1 MIVPMNKLTVFGL
14 LFQKDLLIKR
24 LIKAGVVQ
32 LEPAVER
39 FEGLDSLHSDTVARQ
54 LADWENNLA
63 AVSDAIALLAPYDTR
78 KKGLFPQKR
87 VLTKQQNREMVT
99 RREGIQKMADA
110 VSNCQKRLGEL
121 KTEENRVHNA
131 IEAFRPWTAYDI
143 YLQVDGTR
151 TVDVLTG
158 TLPAQADFGKLL
170 SDLQGQKCVVEQLG
184 EDSKLRY
191 LSVIRAK
198 HGAEAAEAL
207 LREAGFA
214 RVDMTAYTQTVQD
227 NIQKLRERLDGIS
240 REREE
245 LIMQLK
251 SYAPHLEELEWLRD
265 ALRIDCDRK
274 AVYEKAACTQSTVI
288 LYGYVPQPQAARVKD
303 AIESSLRAVV
313 VAEPVPDGEEFPVL
327 LQNSKA
333 VEPFE
338 VVTELYSMPKAS
350 RGVDPNTV
358 MAPFYFLF
366 FGLML
371 SDAAYGLILSIAGF
385 FILWRYKPEGM
396 MKKLIGL
403 LAICGISTFGWG
415 ILFGGWFG
423 NVAEAVTNGK
433 FILQP
438 VWFNPLDN
446 PMKLLIWSF
455 VLGFLHIYAAMGMD
469 IYTKWKNGAKADA
482 IFDTVPWLLV
492 LIGLP
497 LAAAPMGA
505 SMMESAI
512 PPSASGVLTKMGLV
526 LAIVGVAALILTQGR
541 KEKNMFKKLTKGI
554 SSLYDITGY
563 VSDIL
568 SYSRL
573 LALGLAT
580 GVIAMV
586 VNTMGTLAGTDN
598 AVGIILFVIVFILGH
613 ALNLSINVLGAFVH
627 SSRLQYVEFFGK
639 FYEGGGKA
647 FRPFAQHTKYVT
659 VQE

>member
-1 MIVPMNKLTVFGL
+1 MIIPMNKLTIFGL

-24 LIKAGVVQ
+24 LIKMGVVQ
-32 LEPAVER
+32 LEPADEQ
-39 FEGLDSLHSDTVARQ
+39 FEGLESLQSDTVTRQ
-54 LADWENNLA
+54 LMEWDNDFAV
-63 AVSDAIALLAPYDTR
+63 VSDAIALLGQYDTR

-99 RREGIQKMADA
+99 RREDIRQMADA
-110 VSNCQKRLGEL
+110 VFACQKRLGEL
-121 KTEENRVHNA
+121 KAEENRVHNA
-131 IEAFRPWTAYDI
+131 MEAFRPWAAYDI

-158 TLPAQADFGKLL
+158 TLPAQADYGKLL
-170 SDLQGQKCVVEQLG
+170 SDLQGQPCVVEQIG

-198 HGAEAAEAL
+198 RGAEEADTL
-207 LREAGFA
+207 LKEAGFT
-214 RVDMTAYTQTVQD
+214 RVDMTAHTLTVQD
-227 NIQKLRERLDGIS
+227 NMDRLRARLDEIS
-240 REREE
+240 REREQVTA
-245 LIMQLK
+245 QLQ

-265 ALRIDCDRK
+265 ALQIDHDRK
-274 AVYEKAACTQSTVI
+274 AVYEKVARTQSTVI
-288 LYGYVPQPQAARVKD
+288 LYGYVPEPQAAQVKE
-303 AIESSLRAVV
+303 AIQSAFRAVV
-313 VAEPVPDGEEFPVL
+313 VVEPVPEGEEFPVL
-327 LQNSKA
+327 LQNNRV

-338 VVTELYSMPKAS
+338 VVTELYSMPKVS
-350 RGVDPNTV
+350 RKVDPNTV
-358 MAPFYFLF
+358 MAPFYFIF

-403 LAICGISTFGWG
+403 FAICGISTFGWG

-423 NVAEAVTNGK
+423 NVAEAVTNGR

-482 IFDTVPWLLV
+482 ILDTVPWLMV

-505 SMMESAI
+505 SMMESTI
-512 PPSASGVLTKMGLV
+512 PDAVGSVLTQAGIV
-526 LAIVGVAALILTQGR
+526 LLIAGVAALILTQGR
-541 KEKNMFKKLTKGI
+541 KEKKLLKKLTKGI

-598 AVGIILFVIVFILGH
+598 VVGIVLFAIVFVVGH

-647 FRPFAQHTKYVT
+647 FRPFAQKTKYVT
-659 VQE
+659 VKE

>member
-1 MIVPMNKLTVFGL
+1 MIIPMNKLTIFGL

-24 LIKAGVVQ
+24 LIKMGVVQ
-32 LEPAVER
+32 LEPADEQ
-39 FEGLDSLHSDTVARQ
+39 FEGLESLQSDTVTRQ
-54 LADWENNLA
+54 LMEWDNDFAV
-63 AVSDAIALLAPYDTR
+63 VSDAIALLGQYDTR

-99 RREGIQKMADA
+99 RREDIRQMADA
-110 VSNCQKRLGEL
+110 VFACQKRLGEL
-121 KTEENRVHNA
+121 KAEENRVHNA
-131 IEAFRPWTAYDI
+131 MEAFRPWAAYDI

-158 TLPAQADFGKLL
+158 TLPAQADYGKLL
-170 SDLQGQKCVVEQLG
+170 SDLQGQPCVVEQIG

-198 HGAEAAEAL
+198 RGAEEADTL
-207 LREAGFA
+207 LKEAGFT
-214 RVDMTAYTQTVQD
+214 RVDMTAHTLTVQD
-227 NIQKLRERLDGIS
+227 NMDRLRARLDEIS
-240 REREE
+240 REREQVTA
-245 LIMQLK
+245 QLQ

-265 ALRIDCDRK
+265 ALQIDHDRK
-274 AVYEKAACTQSTVI
+274 AVYEKVARTQSTVI
-288 LYGYVPQPQAARVKD
+288 LYGYVPEPQAAQVKE
-303 AIESSLRAVV
+303 AIQSAFRAVV
-313 VAEPVPDGEEFPVL
+313 VVEPVPEGEEFPVL
-327 LQNSKA
+327 LQNNRV

-350 RGVDPNTV
+350 RKVDPNTV
-358 MAPFYFLF
+358 MVPFYFIF

-403 LAICGISTFGWG
+403 FAICGISTFGWG

-423 NVAEAVTNGK
+423 NVAEAVTNGR

-482 IFDTVPWLLV
+482 ILDTVPWLMV

-505 SMMESAI
+505 SMMESTI
-512 PPSASGVLTKMGLV
+512 PDAVGSVLTQAGIV
-526 LAIVGVAALILTQGR
+526 LLIAGVAALILTQGR
-541 KEKNMFKKLTKGI
+541 KEKKLLKKLTKGI

-598 AVGIILFVIVFILGH
+598 VVGIVLFAIVFVVGH

-647 FRPFAQHTKYVT
+647 FRPFAQKTKYVT
-659 VQE
+659 VKE